1 MQCINRLALRESCE
15 GTFRIVFNF
24 SIRIAELQKLLSL
37 QTNRNEDETHS
48 IHTTFTLVFHRL
60 HRP

>member
-24 SIRIAELQKLLSL
+24 SIHIAELQKLLSL
-37 QTNRNEDETHS
+37 QINRNEDEKHS
-48 IHTTFTLVFHRL
+48 IYTTSILVFHRL
-60 HRP
+60 